1 MAPDYDEVESAVLEL
16 LREGKRMGFNQL
28 LETLRGQGL
37 NVSRPK
43 LSRRLKSL
51 VDAEVVA
58 KNTVPG
64 WPPSTRYS
72 LTDQTTHR
80 PNPVAKPP
88 VDPSMSLGGFRAIT
102 ALLCLGLLTS
112 IAALCWHCGSLQ
124 TDLSLRER
132 ELICLLLGGLME
144 EIDMLEEND
153 TAQLEHL
160 TAQITGLQIRPN
172 EEGLELELAG
182 RAGSK
187 IVKVIYAQSTKLR
200 TPQAQSQC
208 DLLILSCASRRF
220 PRQDLH

>member
-1 MAPDYDEVESAVLEL
+1 MAPDYDEVESAILEL
-16 LREGKRMGFNQL
+16 LRERKRMGFNQL
-28 LETLRGQGL
+28 LEALRGQGL

-58 KNTVPG
+58 KSTVPG

-80 PNPVAKPP
+80 PNPVARVPL
-88 VDPSMSLGGFRAIT
+88 DPSRSLRRFRAIT
-102 ALLCLGLLTS
+102 VLLCFGLLTS
-112 IAALCWHCGSLQ
+112 IAALCWQCDSLQ

-132 ELICLLLGGLME
+132 ELICLLLGGLIE
-144 EIDMLEEND
+144 EIDMFEEND

-160 TAQITGLQIRPN
+160 TCQITGLQIRPS
-172 EEGLELELAG
+172 EEGLDLQLSG

-187 IVKVIYAQSTKLR
+187 IVKVTYARSIHETGNTTGLV
-200 TPQAQSQC
+200 AV
-208 DLLILSCASRRF
+208 
-220 PRQDLH
+220 